1 MPMDA
6 GLAPCEE
13 ILRRQPSGW
22 HAENSWEVGRLVVAP
37 QYRTSP
43 EALKRCLFLS
53 LLTLMQTVEVDHLY
67 ASCTPILAR
76 LYRRFGFSV
85 VSRDACDDASGTFQ
99 LIHGFV
105 PVVLQTLASTPA
117 EKALADAE
125 LAEVEAA

>member
-13 ILRRQPSGW
+13 ILRRHGTARQSQ
-22 HAENSWEVGRLVVAP
+22 NSWEVGRLVVSP

-53 LLTLMQTVEVDHLY
+53 LSTLMQTIEVDNLY

-85 VSRDACDDASGTFQ
+85 VSKDACDDAAGTFQ
-99 LIHGFV
+99 LIHGSV
-105 PVVLQTLASTPA
+105 PVVLHSLAATA
-117 EKALADAE
+117 DEKALAEAG
-125 LAEVEAA
+125 LAQAEAA